1 MRERIIIASLL
12 SIMLVF
18 FLQFFPFFF
27 SLLVINHWV
36 NQLILKHSRFESRF
50 LPVFAWGWCLY
61 FFIYIL
67 GRQLGVP
74 VEPIRMMFAG
84 IAFSIAIA
92 GGVWWSLQPQRS
104 LWQERKQELPLDL
117 GTIAFL
123 VCFLVAMI
131 YISPYLEH
139 PSDSVD
145 YFYRIQAWEKA
156 RFLNYEI
163 GDRYV
168 TFATFYEHWL
178 LQPSDLS
185 YGKRW
190 GLSCVS
196 AITQTMLLWEIIRI
210 ARLITQNIPM
220 SLLAG
225 LMSLGYFG
233 YDAISFYRY
242 SVFSGPMLAYII
254 YLETL
259 ILIIA
264 LFLKEQWRYL
274 LFLPPLLWLTWDNH
288 EQSTLFQVTAIAA
301 IATTLVIFRY
311 RSLKPQ
317 FRRVLVGAIALV
329 LFAVILLCFLRDP
342 LAKNLD
348 LEYQDLYIFNIETL
362 FGWKMYV
369 IRYTPLS
376 HAIGLVGWLTAIASI
391 FFLLFSKPARK
402 LDIMAGLTLFPFLVF
417 CNPLILEA
425 LRRVMAVEQ
434 FHRFLY
440 GCLFW
445 MFPVLLLHH
454 FSSQLEQL
462 FSRIPLVTIFSRY
475 IQYILVALL
484 IFASFL
490 PRNPIYG
497 KMIHSWLKVPKI
509 LDGSDLQTVIQYL
522 RDNAEKQC
530 LDPYPNDNYYPIG
543 RYILSD
549 PYVNTYLSGTGYFYT
564 NTHRWDD
571 GESTYAVPLG
581 LSTQLETDINY
592 SQFIQ
597 LLQEKKV
604 CYIVIYLPKKQVTS
618 WLGRVSGHWY
628 DTYAH
633 TQRHYSPTFLK
644 WVRESPQDFQLVFE
658 EEEVQV
664 FQVKY

>member
-1 MRERIIIASLL
+1 
-12 SIMLVF
+12 MLVF
-18 FLQFFPFFF
+18 FLQFFAFFF
-27 SLLVINHWV
+27 SLLVINHGV
-36 NQLILKHSRFESRF
+36 NQLILKHFGLESRF
-50 LPVFAWGWCLY
+50 LPVFAWGWCFY

-67 GRQLGVP
+67 GRRLGTP
-74 VEPIRMMFAG
+74 VEPIRMMFAT
-84 IAFSIAIA
+84 IAFSVAMT
-92 GGVWWSLQPQRS
+92 GGVWWILQPQRS
-104 LWQERKQELPLDL
+104 FWQERKQDLPLDRV
-117 GTIAFL
+117 TIVFL
-123 VCFLVAMI
+123 LCFLVAMI
-131 YISPYLEH
+131 YIGPYLEH

-145 YFYRIQAWEKA
+145 YFYRIQTWEKA
-156 RFLNYEI
+156 RFMHYRT
-163 GDRYV
+163 DSRYV

-178 LQPSDLS
+178 LQPSALS
-185 YGKRW
+185 YGKRL
-190 GLSCVS
+190 GLSFVS
-196 AITQTMLLWEIIRI
+196 AITQGILLWEMIRV
-210 ARLITQNIPM
+210 ARLIVNNVPV
-220 SLLAG
+220 SLFAG

-242 SVFSGPMLAYII
+242 GVFSGPMMAYII

-259 ILIIA
+259 VLIIA

-288 EQSTLFQVTAIAA
+288 EQSTLFQAIAIAA
-301 IATTLVIFRY
+301 ISTTLVLFRY

-317 FRRVLVGAIALV
+317 FRRVLIGAIALC
-329 LFAVILLCFLRDP
+329 LLGTIFLCCWREP
-342 LAKNLD
+342 LTKNLD

-391 FFLLFSKPARK
+391 VFLLFGKPARK
-402 LDIMAGLTLFPFLVF
+402 LDMMAGLTLFPFLIF

-434 FHRFLY
+434 FHRLLY

-454 FSSQLEQL
+454 FSGKLERF
-462 FSRIPLVTIFSRY
+462 FSRISLLTKVFSRY
-475 IQYILVALL
+475 IHYILISLL
-484 IFASFL
+484 IFASLL
-490 PRNPIYG
+490 PRDPIYG
-497 KMIHSWLKVPKI
+497 KMIHSWLKIPQI
-509 LDGSDLQTVIQYL
+509 LDGSDLQPVIQYL

-530 LDPYPNDNYYPIG
+530 NDPYPNENYYPIR

-564 NTHRWDD
+564 NTHRWDN
-571 GESTYAVPLG
+571 EFSQYAVPLG
-581 LSTQLETDINY
+581 ISTQLDTNIDY
-592 SQFIQ
+592 PQFMQ

-618 WLGRVSGHWY
+618 WLGKVSGHWY

-658 EEEVQV
+658 EEGIQI
-664 FQVKY
+664 FQVNY